1 MLGLGEPCA
10 KKAKCDQQRVYNE
23 RRKEKPR
30 KPQFSLNFQFGFGE
44 EEEMR
49 ATNERF
55 VRLRNMADL
64 RSGRTNADFLIALM
78 DRYEGKNGP
87 DKKEMHSVE
96 VQANAT
102 ESVFELYAQR
112 EAKKSDFQCQWPC
125 GEAPLCKQ
133 ILSPAREDESFFVCG
148 QDSLAIL
155 LQETAKG
162 CKCGL
167 QYDFD
172 GTVTMDGHVLRTE
185 LCCMNGHRV
194 KWASSSILGSKY
206 TANCR

>member
-10 KKAKCDQQRVYNE
+10 KKAKCDQQRIYNE

-30 KPQFSLNFQFGFGE
+30 KPQFSLNFQFGFGD

-64 RSGRTNADFLIALM
+64 KSGRTNADFLIALM

-87 DKKEMHSVE
+87 NNKEMHSVE

-102 ESVFELYAQR
+102 ESIFELYAQR
-112 EAKKSDFQCQWPC
+112 EAKQSDFQCQWPC
-125 GEAPLCKQ
+125 GEAPPCKQ
-133 ILSPAREDESFFVCG
+133 ILSPARKEESFFVCG

-155 LQETAKG
+155 LQETARG
-162 CKCGL
+162 CACGL

-172 GTVTMDGHVLRTE
+172 GSVTMDGHVLRTE
-185 LCCMNGHRV
+185 LCDMNGHRV